1 MYAPFEDV
9 CQRFA
14 TELDGI
20 SAQALETHPSD
31 YPDCWN
37 ARQIVEHLVLTYR
50 LSATTFQERLKKGRP
65 TQAPVKLNHRMTRFV
80 VLGIGVMPG
89 RRKAPPMVTPAGMPD
104 PVLDGAALVSLFRT
118 ELQAMD
124 ALLGPCRERFGK
136 QTFAN
141 HQVLGP
147 LSAEQWRRFHLVHA
161 RHHLKQLQRLSL
173 RSRSR
178 LTSIT

>member
-1 MYAPFEDV
+1 MYAPFEEV
-9 CQRFA
+9 CQHFA
-14 TELDGI
+14 RELDGV
-20 SAQALETHPSD
+20 SAKALEVRPSGR
-31 YPDCWN
+31 PDCWN

-50 LSATTFQERLKKGRP
+50 RSASTFQDRLKKGRP

-89 RRKAPPMVTPAGMPD
+89 GRKAPPMVTPAATPD
-104 PVLDGAALVSLFRT
+104 PVLDGAALVSLLRA

-124 ALLGPCRERFGK
+124 ELLGPCREQFGK
-136 QTFAN
+136 LTFAN

-161 RHHLKQLQRLSL
+161 RHHLKQVQRLSL
-173 RSRSR
+173 RG
-178 LTSIT
+178 